1 MNWDDFRFFLAVAR
15 TGRLSAAG
23 KVLGVDHATVSR
35 RVGVLEKALGAR
47 LFDRSPSGYALTE
60 EGQQLVSKAERME
73 AATIQ
78 AESSLIGKD
87 SVISGIVRIGVP
99 EGVAAYIVVQAVH
112 KLCEEHPGL
121 EIQLIALPR
130 KFSLSKREAD
140 FVIAVS
146 RPETGRVRIQKIS
159 DYKLHLY
166 ATKEYLDQHPPV
178 EKISD
183 LQRLRGI
190 AYVPELIFD
199 KQLDYIPLVDP
210 AFRPHLTSTSVHV
223 QLEAVLNGA
232 GVGIVHD
239 FMASRHPNLE
249 RVLSDEVSFTRT
261 FWSVVHE
268 DYADIERIRICA
280 NAIVNHMRSA
290 LRTVVI

>member
-1 MNWDDFRFFLAVAR
+1 MNWDDFRYFLAVAR

-23 KVLGVDHATVSR
+23 KTLGVDHATVSR
-35 RVGVLEKALGAR
+35 RIGALEKHLGTR
-47 LFDRSPSGYALTE
+47 LFERSPSGYALTE
-60 EGQQLVSKAERME
+60 EGQQLVSNAEHME

-78 AESSLIGKD
+78 AESTVTGQD
-87 SVISGIVRIGVP
+87 AVISGTVRIGVP
-99 EGVAAYIVVQAVH
+99 EGVAAYIVVQAAH
-112 KLCEEHPGL
+112 KLCEEHPRL

-140 FVIAVS
+140 FVITVS

-166 ATKEYLDQHPPV
+166 ATEDYLARNPTV
-178 EKISD
+178 EKVSD
-183 LQRLRGI
+183 LQKLRGI

-239 FMASRHPNLE
+239 FMASRHSNLK
-249 RVLSDEVSFTRT
+249 RVLPNEISFTRT
-261 FWSVVHE
+261 FWSVLHE
-268 DYADIERIRICA
+268 DYADIERNRICA
-280 NAIVNHMRSA
+280 DAIVDHMRST
-290 LRTVVI
+290 LRGP

>member
-1 MNWDDFRFFLAVAR
+1 MNWDDFRFFLAVSR

-23 KVLGVDHATVSR
+23 KMLGVDHATVSR
-35 RVGVLEKALGAR
+35 RIAGLEETLGAK

-60 EGQQLVSKAERME
+60 EGRQLVSNAEHME
-73 AATIQ
+73 AATIR
-78 AESSLIGKD
+78 AENAITGQD
-87 SVISGIVRIGVP
+87 ASVSGIVRIGVP
-99 EGVAAYIVVQAVH
+99 EGVAAYIVVQAVQ
-112 KLCEEHPGL
+112 KLCEDYPRL

-146 RPETGRVRIQKIS
+146 RPESGRVRIQKIS
-159 DYKLHLY
+159 DYTLHLY
-166 ATKEYLDQHPPV
+166 ATEQYLSQHPSV

-183 LQRLRGI
+183 LQKLRGI
-190 AYVPELIFD
+190 GYVPELIFD

-210 AFRPHLTSTSVHV
+210 TFRPHLTSTSVHV

-239 FMASRHPNLE
+239 FMAARYPTLK
-249 RVLSDEVSFTRT
+249 RLLPQEVSFTRT

-268 DYADIERIRICA
+268 DYADIERIRICS
-280 NAIVNHMRSA
+280 NAIVAHMRTI
-290 LRTVVI
+290 LRTKSD